1 MEQVPDFNAL
11 TEVALA
17 LQIFVDDFEIFGV
30 TFDELGTVTFRFFNK
45 QDRVRV

>member
-1 MEQVPDFNAL
+1 MEQVPDFSAL
-11 TEVALA
+11 TEVVLA

-30 TFDELGTVTFRFFNK
+30 TLDELGTDTLRFFNK